1 MKSLDDSVKREAL
14 PYNTTK
20 DNIKKLIDAVK
31 LKEGVEESIKS
42 YFGKGKYIDT
52 KRTLQTFG
60 VISENMTLTEKG
72 RVIAYS
78 SDDVVENEWFKI
90 LMNYA
95 PYEEFIQYYRI
106 NSKNGNNS
114 IELDDVKKFWG
125 LRNYGSS
132 DNNRNEALTTFAYFI
147 VMSGIGEF
155 IIGRR
160 KNPSRIVINTKKIEE
175 KLNLNQNN
183 DNIINNTSIAEENN
197 KNENVAQNEVIKDNI
212 SENQNEI
219 FEKDVKKDF
228 YTINI
233 PIDSGAAAK
242 IIIPK
247 DTSKED
253 AELIKDMIDVV
264 FKRKFGI

>member
-1 MKSLDDSVKREAL
+1 MKNLDDSVKKEAL

-20 DNIKKLIDAVK
+20 ENVKKLIDAVK
-31 LKEGVEESIKS
+31 LKEGAEESIKS
-42 YFGKGKYIDT
+42 YFGKGKYVDT

-60 VISENMTLTEKG
+60 VISEDMTLTEKG
-72 RVIAYS
+72 RIIAYS

-90 LMNYA
+90 MMNYA
-95 PYEEFIQYYRI
+95 PYEEFIQSYRI
-106 NSKNGNNS
+106 NNKNGNNS
-114 IELDDVKKFWG
+114 IELDDIKKFWG

-132 DNNRNEALTTFAYFI
+132 DNNRNEALTTFAYMI

-160 KNPSRIVINTKKIEE
+160 KNPSRIVIDTKKIEE
-175 KLNLNQNN
+175 KLSANQNDVN
-183 DNIINNTSIAEENN
+183 TTNSTITEESKKSDNT
-197 KNENVAQNEVIKDNI
+197 VQNEFIKDDS

-219 FEKDVKKDF
+219 SETDTKKDF

-233 PIDSGAAAK
+233 PIDSGASAK

>member
-1 MKSLDDSVKREAL
+1 MKNLDDSVKKEAL

-20 DNIKKLIDAVK
+20 ENVKKLIDAVK
-31 LKEGVEESIKS
+31 LKEGAEESIKS
-42 YFGKGKYIDT
+42 YFGKGKYVDT

-60 VISENMTLTEKG
+60 VISEDMTLTEKG
-72 RVIAYS
+72 RIIAYS

-90 LMNYA
+90 MMNYA
-95 PYEEFIQYYRI
+95 PYEEFIQSYRI
-106 NSKNGNNS
+106 NNKNGNNS
-114 IELDDVKKFWG
+114 IELDDIKKFWG

-132 DNNRNEALTTFAYFI
+132 DNNRNEALTTFAYMI

-160 KNPSRIVINTKKIEE
+160 KNPSRIVIDTKKIEE
-175 KLNLNQNN
+175 KLSANQNDVN
-183 DNIINNTSIAEENN
+183 TTNSTITEESKKSDNT
-197 KNENVAQNEVIKDNI
+197 VQNEFIKDD
-212 SENQNEI
+212 SRENQNEI
-219 FEKDVKKDF
+219 SETDTKKDF

-233 PIDSGAAAK
+233 PIDSGASAK